1 MRVRSSKKW
10 EGVDKE
16 EIINY
21 EYRMIELSL
30 PLVSPVIANTDKYLP
45 WDLDS
50 KVKEVVGANAAAVRW
65 VGNATTAYLEA
76 YAYLLLV
83 ATGLSETGLLEFK
96 HSIYRLGKK
105 CLQLAEQKLLVEFL
119 CLIEYS
125 RDRYSFLNKY
135 PQI

>member
-10 EGVDKE
+10 ENIDKE

-30 PLVSPVIANTDKYLP
+30 PLVSPIIANADKYLP
-45 WDLDS
+45 WDLES
-50 KVKEVVGANAAAVRW
+50 KVKDVVGSNSAAVRW
-65 VGNATTAYLEA
+65 VGNTSTAYLEA

-83 ATGLSETGLLEFK
+83 ATGLSEAGLLEFK

-105 CLQLAEQKLLVEFL
+105 CLQL
-119 CLIEYS
+119 S
-125 RDRYSFLNKY
+125 
-135 PQI
+135 